1 MKLLTGALATD
12 IGSDDASPLT
22 VNTDTRGYSRLGW
35 IVVLVG
41 MIGFL
46 AWAALAPLDK
56 GVPMSGAVAR
66 ESNRKAVQ
74 HLSGGTVD
82 EILVRDG
89 QAVKAG
95 QVLVRMN
102 AVQAGA
108 QAEITRV
115 QYFSARAAEAR
126 LVAER
131 DGLAALRFP
140 AALEAAKSDPRVGA
154 AVLSQGQLFASRRAA
169 LHSELAALDESVA
182 GIRSQLAGVEASRA
196 SKQAQLA
203 ILAEQ
208 IVNLR
213 ALAADGYV
221 ARSRLLDLE
230 RAHAQTAGALSE
242 DGGSIGRA
250 QRQIAELGLKRS
262 QRLQEF
268 QREVR
273 TQLAEVQKEA
283 DALGSKMGADQFLL
297 HNVDLRSPVDGVVLG
312 LNVFAK
318 GAVVAPGFKLMD
330 VVPTGDALVVEGR
343 LPVNLVDKVHAGLPV
358 ELIFSAF
365 NASSTPHIPGEVVTV
380 SADRMQDERT
390 GEPYYKVSARVTA
403 RGLEL
408 MAARRMQ
415 VRPGMPVEL
424 FVKTGERTMLNYLFK
439 PLLDRA
445 HSALTED

>member
-1 MKLLTGALATD
+1 MKLLSGPLA
-12 IGSDDASPLT
+12 SDLISHDASPLT
-22 VNTDTRGYSRLGW
+22 VNTDPRGYSRLGW

-41 MIGFL
+41 VAGFV

-56 GVPMSGAVAR
+56 GVPMSGAVAQ

-82 EILVRDG
+82 DILVREG
-89 QAVKAG
+89 QSVKAG

-102 AVQAGA
+102 GVQAGA

-131 DGLAALRFP
+131 DGQAAVRFP
-140 AALEAAKSDPRVGA
+140 AALEAAKSDPRVAA
-154 AVLSQGQLFASRRAA
+154 AVLAQGQLFASRRAA

-182 GIRSQLAGVEASRA
+182 GIRSQLAGVQASRE

-213 ALAADGYV
+213 ALAAEGYV

-230 RAHAQTAGALSE
+230 RSHAQTAGALSE
-242 DGGSIGRA
+242 DGGAIGRA

-273 TQLAEVQKEA
+273 TQLADVQKEA
-283 DALGSKMGADQFLL
+283 DALGSRMGADQFLVQ
-297 HNVDLRSPVDGVVLG
+297 NVEIRSPVDGVVQG
-312 LNVFAK
+312 MNVFTK
-318 GAVVAPGFKLMD
+318 GGVVAPGFKLMD
-330 VVPTGDALVVEGR
+330 VVPTGDALVVEAR
-343 LPVNLVDKVHAGLPV
+343 LPVNLVDKVHVGLPV

-365 NASSTPHIPGEVVTV
+365 NTSSTPHIPGEIAIV
-380 SADRMQDERT
+380 SADRMVDERS
-390 GEPYYKVSARVTA
+390 GEPYYKVSARVTTQ
-403 RGLEL
+403 GVKM
-408 MAARRMQ
+408 MAAHRME
-415 VRPGMPVEL
+415 VRPGMPVDL

-439 PLLDRA
+439 PLFDRA
-445 HSALTED
+445 HSAMAEE